1 MPFTINYNPDL
12 HIIEIK
18 HNETLTLDDLKKLFT
33 QGIQLSKEKECF
45 LFLVDYS
52 KSSIKLTT
60 MEIYDIPKILS
71 DITSDLGINAI
82 RLKRAFL
89 ISPECYEDARFAE
102 NVISNAGQNSKFFHD
117 IDKAK
122 KWLIENENI
131 Q

>member
-1 MPFTINYNPDL
+1 MPFTIKYNPDL
-12 HIIEIK
+12 HIIEIEHK
-18 HNETLTLDDLKKLFT
+18 GTLTLDDLKEIFI
-33 QGIQLSKEKECF
+33 QGIQLAKEKECF

-71 DITSDLGINAI
+71 NITSSSGIDAS
-82 RLKRAFL
+82 RLKRAF
-89 ISPECYEDARFAE
+89 IASPEYSEDASFAE
-102 NVISNAGQNSKFFHD
+102 NVISNVGQNSKFFHD

-122 KWLIENENI
+122 KWLIENDNI